1 MTGTPADSL
10 TSHIGIEPGSGLVG
24 RFGDTVILIPG
35 GSGADSEAITELLG
49 VAASVA
55 SNRRAPA
62 SAIAARLAGWV
73 IGRMS
78 QEVPAFGIVSP
89 VADGAV
95 MFLRGAVWCA
105 VTEADGATRELSGE
119 QALTWVDQIVPGT
132 FERLTIG
139 SAGGRPVQASP
150 LSDLRDGVVP
160 GQGFV
165 LTRVAGGA
173 GADEGAVS
181 PKLVAVGSEAGGAGL
196 AGAGAAAAGAVDAGA
211 VDAGPGSVAAE
222 PEGAD
227 PEPAEQQAV
236 TADAA
241 PAEAE
246 AAQSAAAPAEALQS
260 AAAPAEAE
268 ALQSAAA
275 PAEADAGRSAPAE
288 TGADEAQVP
297 PAEAGTIEADA
308 VAGPDAAGSGEF
320 AWSAPADAAG
330 RWEGGPRDGTS
341 LDPQQHPATMLA
353 QTGAPGEPAVRP
365 EPAWSE
371 PARPEPVRPEP
382 VRPEPVRVQ
391 PAPTTAAPIP
401 ADLAP
406 SARPPVLGTLT
417 SDSGLV
423 IVLDRGYVL
432 GREPHLDPAVANG
445 DASPVK
451 LQDPDSMISRVH
463 TYVIVDNGILLI
475 RDVGSLHGTYVS
487 PPGVDEWSRLGV
499 DPSPLPPGWRMRI
512 GEQIFTFEL
521 ADHGDERS

>member
-1 MTGTPADSL
+1 MTGSPTDSL
-10 TSHIGIEPGSGLVG
+10 TDSLTTHIGIEPGRGLVG

-35 GSGADSEAITELLG
+35 GSGADSDAIRELLG

-73 IGRMS
+73 IGRMT

-89 VADGAV
+89 VTDGAV

-105 VTEADGATRELSGE
+105 VTEGDGSTRELSGE

-132 FERLTIG
+132 FERLAIG
-139 SAGGRPVQASP
+139 SVSGRPVQASP

-165 LTRVAGGA
+165 LTRGA
-173 GADEGAVS
+173 VGATADESAAS
-181 PKLVAVGSEAGGAGL
+181 PKLVAVGSEPAGPGSAGAESGDAEFAGAELAGAEL
-196 AGAGAAAAGAVDAGA
+196 AGAGPEPVAVDQ
-211 VDAGPGSVAAE
+211 GPVAAE
-222 PEGAD
+222 PEGAG
-227 PEPAEQQAV
+227 PEPVEQQ
-236 TADAA
+236 TATTE
-241 PAEAE
+241 PEPTEAE
-246 AAQSAAAPAEALQS
+246 ALRAAAAPADS
-260 AAAPAEAE
+260 A
-268 ALQSAAA
+268 
-275 PAEADAGRSAPAE
+275 
-288 TGADEAQVP
+288 ADEAPVA
-297 PAEAGTIEADA
+297 PAEAGTVEAGTVEAGTVEADA
-308 VAGPDAAGSGEF
+308 VSGPDAAGSGGF

-330 RWEGGPRDGTS
+330 RWEGGLRDGTS

-353 QTGAPGEPAVRP
+353 QTGSQGEAAAWP
-365 EPAWSE
+365 EPV
-371 PARPEPVRPEP
+371 ARPEPVRP
-382 VRPEPVRVQ
+382 V
-391 PAPTTAAPIP
+391 PAPTTATPVP

-406 SARPPVLGTLT
+406 SAKPPALGTLT

-487 PPGVDEWSRLGV
+487 PPGADEWSRLGV
-499 DPSPLPPGWRMRI
+499 EPSPLPPGWRMRI
-512 GEQIFTFEL
+512 GEQVFTFEL
-521 ADHGDERS
+521 ADLGAERS